1 MISSDSFY
9 VDKFYSVLCS
19 STQNSLFTCVFQVAY
34 NRFQRFGY
42 QLYIIMD
49 KTVEVETVMKGS
61 RGIVIKLIRTCF

>member
-19 STQNSLFTCVFQVAY
+19 PTQNSLLTCVFQIAY
-34 NRFQRFGY
+34 NRFQSY

-49 KTVEVETVMKGS
+49 KTVEVATVMKGS